1 MIGAM
6 IGHPASRAGAIGG
19 ARPYLGGMMV
29 WRILGMALLWLVM
42 AVPAAAEGL
51 SLGQISAYLNS
62 FRTAEGTFTQHNDD
76 GTTSTGKLMLK
87 RPGRVRFD
95 YDPPSDALVV
105 ADGDTVA
112 VVDPLSNAGPQGYPL
127 NMTPLKLILAR
138 HIDLGAEDM
147 VAGRASDGE
156 TTTVRAQ
163 DPAHPDYGSIDLQFS
178 NAPVR
183 LTQWAVNDASGGR
196 TVVVLDRLKTGVRL
210 DDDLFRLPGDDGPRH
225 DR

>member
-1 MIGAM
+1 MIGRSALVT
-6 IGHPASRAGAIGG
+6 GAIDG
-19 ARPYLGGMMV
+19 ARPYLKRMMV
-29 WRILGMALLWLVM
+29 RRILGIALLWLAM
-42 AVPAAAEGL
+42 AVPAAADGL

-62 FRTAEGTFTQHNDD
+62 FRTAEGTFTQLNDD

-95 YDPPSDALVV
+95 YDPPSGALVV

-138 HIDLGAEDM
+138 HIDLAAEDM

-156 TTTVRAQ
+156 TTTIRAQ
-163 DPAHPDYGSIDLQFS
+163 DPAHPDYGSIDLKFS

-183 LTQWAVNDASGGR
+183 LTQWAVNDANDGR
-196 TVVVLDRLKTGVRL
+196 TVVMIDTLKTGVSL
-210 DDDLFRLPGDDGPRH
+210 DNDLFRLPQDDGSRQ